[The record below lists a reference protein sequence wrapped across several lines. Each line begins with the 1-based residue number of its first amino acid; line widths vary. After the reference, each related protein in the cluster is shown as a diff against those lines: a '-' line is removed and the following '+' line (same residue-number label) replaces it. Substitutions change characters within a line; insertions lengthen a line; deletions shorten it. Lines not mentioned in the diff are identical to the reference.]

1 MNHYDF
7 CPGVVNV
14 KRGGSYFL
22 RSGLL
27 GNPFGQM
34 LSQNRSLGAGVNVR
48 DGNKKLFMEG
58 TYKSLHG

>member
-7 CPGVVNV
+7 CPRVVKV
-14 KRGGSYFL
+14 KRSGSYFL

-48 DGNKKLFMEG
+48 DGSKKVFMEG
-58 TYKSLHG
+58 TYKSLHE